1 MASSTEYDKI
11 MGTLEEDPAKEIIE
25 RDKRMSEC
33 FRRVFSTDEVRKVLH
48 HLLID
53 LRFYD
58 ECVTETDVALNNF
71 AKFMIFKRL
80 KCDNYRQMTTV
91 LFDCNKK

>member
-1 MASSTEYDKI
+1 MESSKDYDNIFGALDDDNKATIVEADKKMTE
-11 MGTLEEDPAKEIIE
+11 L
-25 RDKRMSEC
+25 
-33 FRRVFSTDEVRKVLH
+33 FRRVFSGQDGKTVLWQLLTDLK
-48 HLLID
+48 
-53 LRFYD
+53 FFS